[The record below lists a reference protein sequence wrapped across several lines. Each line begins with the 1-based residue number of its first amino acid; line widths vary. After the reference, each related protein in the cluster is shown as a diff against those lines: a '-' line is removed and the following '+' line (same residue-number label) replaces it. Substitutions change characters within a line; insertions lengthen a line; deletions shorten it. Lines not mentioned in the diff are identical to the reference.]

1 MRTFEIIGDESMKE
15 LAKGVSNQK
24 TFDDKYA
31 VCLTILMYLQVQ
43 NGGSYTMEISHI
55 QERDLLEERE
65 NATYGDGGN
74 ALLPGLY
81 PPLCHFLFY
90 LNRNDKD
97 VYDYLKKTCKRIEDE
112 KRKKQTLKTYG
123 FFAFIIIAIVILSNL

>member
-1 MRTFEIIGDESMKE
+1 MRTFEIIGNESMKE

-31 VCLTILMYLQVQ
+31 VCLTILTYLQVQ
-43 NGGSYTMEISHI
+43 NGGSYTTEISRI

-65 NATYGDGGN
+65 NATYGDN
-74 ALLPGLY
+74 ALFPGLY
-81 PPLCHFLFY
+81 PPLCRFLFY
-90 LNRNDKD
+90 LKRDSED

-112 KRKKQTLKTYG
+112 KIKKQKLKTYG